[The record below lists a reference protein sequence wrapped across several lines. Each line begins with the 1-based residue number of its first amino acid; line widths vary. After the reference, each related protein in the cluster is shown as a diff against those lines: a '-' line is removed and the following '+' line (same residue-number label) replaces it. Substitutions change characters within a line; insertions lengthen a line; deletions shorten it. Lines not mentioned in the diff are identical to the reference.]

1 MKYQAAFVFLYL
13 SHSKTQHSHLFDRIC
28 VILTLALIVIAYVK
42 DGTTTN
48 EPVKIENSVD
58 KQNENNGTVAAN
70 FVSEVHSI
78 PPDVVMHCP
87 KASVPKRTIFDDIVE
102 CFSLRK
108 NFQILTSVDK
118 PANAVP
124 IVDGL
129 K

>member
-1 MKYQAAFVFLYL
+1 M
-13 SHSKTQHSHLFDRIC
+13 
-28 VILTLALIVIAYVK
+28 ILTLALIVIAYVK

-48 EPVKIENSVD
+48 EPVKIENNVD
-58 KQNENNGTVAAN
+58 KQIENNGTEAAN
-70 FVSEVHSI
+70 FVSESHSI
-78 PPDVVMHCP
+78 PDVVMHCP
-87 KASVPKRTIFDDIVE
+87 KASVPKRTIFNDIVE